1 MPTYPIVNK
10 ITGEQKEITMS
21 VSDWDKW
28 KEENKDWKRD
38 WSDPTT
44 APNSC
49 EVGEWKDKLSKRYP
63 GWNDVLKTVKKAG
76 ASQNRIKD

>member
-1 MPTYPIVNK
+1 MAIYPIIHK
-10 ITGEQKEITMS
+10 ETGEKKEIEVS
-21 VSDWDKW
+21 VHEIQDWYK
-28 KEENKDWKRD
+28 NNPQWKRD
-38 WSDPTT
+38 WSQGC
-44 APNSC
+44 ASAA